1 MVKKSTNNT
10 TNYDIYIWILVA
22 VALLA
27 GLLFFLNET
36 RKEKNNEEYTNRL
49 VSSDQRTAMAARV
62 RAEAEERAKALQ
74 AQTASRVVASQS
86 LPNIR
91 QQQRPTNERTAM
103 AARVRAEAEERAK
116 ALQTQTASREVAI
129 QSLPNIRQQQRP
141 TSQRQRV

>member
-10 TNYDIYIWILVA
+10 TNYNIYIWILVA
-22 VALLA
+22 VVLLA

-74 AQTASRVVASQS
+74 AQTASREVAS
-86 LPNIR
+86 
-91 QQQRPTNERTAM
+91 
-103 AARVRAEAEERAK
+103 
-116 ALQTQTASREVAI
+116 